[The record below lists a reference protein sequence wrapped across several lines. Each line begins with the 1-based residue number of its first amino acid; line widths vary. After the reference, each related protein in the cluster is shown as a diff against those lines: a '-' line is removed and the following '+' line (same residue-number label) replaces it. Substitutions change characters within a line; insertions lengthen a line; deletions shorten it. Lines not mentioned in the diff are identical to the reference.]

1 MAAEVIADLESQ
13 VHSIGYC
20 TGRRE

>member
-1 MAAEVIADLESQ
+1 MAVEVISDLESQ
-13 VHSIGYC
+13 VRSIGYC